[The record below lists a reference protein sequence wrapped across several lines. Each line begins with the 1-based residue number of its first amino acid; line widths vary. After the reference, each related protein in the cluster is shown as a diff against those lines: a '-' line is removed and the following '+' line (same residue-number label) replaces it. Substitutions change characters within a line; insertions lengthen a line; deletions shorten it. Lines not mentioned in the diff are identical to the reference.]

1 MPFRLINTAE
11 KAKSVRQ
18 PIRAPIAKDL
28 VIKNGRFVKSN
39 AAASRKPTSSMST
52 AMTQP
57 ASASSD
63 VRRAMPP
70 TSTAQP
76 RLARAAV
83 PTVSQL
89 LGATTA
95 AGILDADDLR
105 EKDVELARA
114 PKFATGTNEYIEQ
127 IKKDI
132 GMGVLDVKGNP
143 WILPCDP
150 QIAVSRIGSSK
161 TSTDKRPVTSLEVRD
176 LVFRHAL
183 YIWAPH
189 LLLPVAARSSQRA

>member
-1 MPFRLINTAE
+1 MSFRLINPAG
-11 KAKSVRQ
+11 KATSVRP
-18 PIRAPIAKDL
+18 PIRAPIAKEL

-39 AAASRKPTSSMST
+39 AASSRKAASSTST
-52 AMTQP
+52 ARTQR
-57 ASASSD
+57 ASASS
-63 VRRAMPP
+63 VSRRAMPP

-76 RLARAAV
+76 RFARAAV

-95 AGILDADDLR
+95 TGILDADDVR
-105 EKDVELARA
+105 EKDVESARA
-114 PKFATGTNEYIEQ
+114 PSSAIGTNEYIEQ
-127 IKKDI
+127 IKRDI

-150 QIAVSRIGSSK
+150 QIAISRIGTSK
-161 TSTDKRPVTSLEVRD
+161 TSADKRPVTLLEVRD
-176 LVFRHAL
+176 LVFRHAV

-189 LLLPVAARSSQRA
+189 LLPPIAARSSQRA